1 MTISDEQ
8 VMAYVDGELDAQ
20 TRNEVERAMESDP
33 EVARRVERQRELR
46 NKLRA
51 AFNDVLNE
59 PVPDRLVSAA
69 RNAPV
74 VSASEHRNV
83 ADLAEVRDRKAG
95 LGHAARRWSWPEWS
109 AIAASLVLG
118 AFIAQL
124 LWHSPELMPFTE
136 KNGRLVAQAT
146 LAQALTNQLA
156 GSPSAAGRYAHRGEL
171 SLQVGRLLP
180 HLRDARGR
188 RPRRGRVSSGRRL
201 DSSGFVAR
209 RRGSGRNRHVQPG
222 GILATCGSVAN
233 GRGTNCRRAAGRRGG
248 SSRTTKRL
256 ALKEQGRPEAAL
268 YRCDPARSK
277 QIVRSTRPAIV
288 VLVAINALALA
299 ILGAL
304 DALLLT
310 STHTAVGSSV
320 RLVAHDTRL
329 AALE

>member
-33 EVARRVERQRELR
+33 EVARRVARQRALR

-124 LWHSPELMPFTE
+124 LWHSPERDPIHRERRTARGAGHI
-136 KNGRLVAQAT
+136 GRST
-146 LAQALTNQLA
+146 HESTRRH
-156 GSPSAAGRYAHRGEL
+156 PIRCCRDPYRGEL

-180 HLRDARGR
+180 HLCDARGR
-188 RPRRGRVSSGRRL
+188 RPRRGSVSSGRRL
-201 DSSGFVAR
+201 DA
-209 RRGSGRNRHVQPG
+209 
-222 GILATCGSVAN
+222 
-233 GRGTNCRRAAGRRGG
+233 
-248 SSRTTKRL
+248 SR
-256 ALKEQGRPEAAL
+256 
-268 YRCDPARSK
+268 
-277 QIVRSTRPAIV
+277 VVTR
-288 VLVAINALALA
+288 
-299 ILGAL
+299 
-304 DALLLT
+304 
-310 STHTAVGSSV
+310 
-320 RLVAHDTRL
+320 
-329 AALE
+329 